1 MHFTT
6 PWITV
11 AEERKGA
18 AQRFLWRLTLRL
30 SGRGDMIMAARWE
43 PAYSYDEP
51 PAQVE
56 LAMEWEEDLE
66 EDPESALNLLFGL
79 SALLLILLLVVV
91 TRESEA
97 FEAIW
102 NGEPE
107 EVKDGAYPPPAARRR
122 RHVHARGVP
131 AVDEHPRSRRIHHS
145 GGDVNTTTASG
156 ASSHTPT
163 RRPVGGNHVSSS
175 KAE

>member
-79 SALLLILLLVVV
+79 RQSLTPMFPILL
-91 TRESEA
+91 T
-97 FEAIW
+97 F
-102 NGEPE
+102 
-107 EVKDGAYPPPAARRR
+107 PPR
-122 RHVHARGVP
+122 
-131 AVDEHPRSRRIHHS
+131 
-145 GGDVNTTTASG
+145 N
-156 ASSHTPT
+156 
-163 RRPVGGNHVSSS
+163 
-175 KAE
+175 